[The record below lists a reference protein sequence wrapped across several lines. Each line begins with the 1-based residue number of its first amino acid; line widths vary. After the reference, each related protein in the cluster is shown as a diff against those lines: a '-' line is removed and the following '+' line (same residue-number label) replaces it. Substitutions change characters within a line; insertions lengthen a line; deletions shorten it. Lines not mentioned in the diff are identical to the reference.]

1 MNDERLI
8 LQQLDYL
15 SKEVSSLSDSAR
27 SLQELRDELSP
38 RVNEAVKVLIKEL
51 AEVEPDCTLE
61 DLGYLLKNVMRS
73 VRNINW
79 SLDQLKSLIDFLRTV
94 EPLLKSSVPQSIYR
108 LDQLEQQGIFQIM
121 SAMFAVM
128 QKITET
134 YTPEDFEQIGEGL
147 VHLVGVA
154 KKLTSPNALSLLDR
168 AAEIPAKLD
177 LSRAKPVGVF
187 GAVFALRDPDVK
199 RGVGVLLEITK
210 GLALLKNGGQ
220 VEMGSQEATQNT
232 EAGSSPTRG

>member
-8 LQQLDYL
+8 LQQLDSL
-15 SKEVSSLSDSAR
+15 SKEISSLSDSAR

-94 EPLLKSSVPQSIYR
+94 EPLLKSSVPQSIYH
-108 LDQLEQQGIFQIM
+108 LDQLEQQGIFQVM
-121 SAMFAVM
+121 STMLAVM
-128 QKITET
+128 QKIART

-199 RGVGVLLEITK
+199 QGMGVLLEITK

-220 VEMGSQEATQNT
+220 VEGES
-232 EAGSSPTRG
+232 

>member
-1 MNDERLI
+1 MKDESLI
-8 LQQLDYL
+8 LQQLDHMG
-15 SKEVSSLSDSAR
+15 KEISSLSDSAR
-27 SLQELRDELSP
+27 SLRELRDELSP

-94 EPLLKSSVPQSIYR
+94 EPLLKSSVPQSIYH
-108 LDQLEQQGIFQIM
+108 LDQLEQQGIFQVF
-121 SAMFAVM
+121 SAILTVM
-128 QKITET
+128 QRIAQT

-187 GAVFALRDPDVK
+187 GAMFALRDPDVK
-199 RGVGVLLEITK
+199 QGMGVLLEITK
-210 GLALLKNGGQ
+210 GLALLKNGSQ
-220 VEMGSQEATQNT
+220 VEGES
-232 EAGSSPTRG
+232 

>member
-1 MNDERLI
+1 MKDESLI
-8 LQQLDYL
+8 LQQLDHMG
-15 SKEVSSLSDSAR
+15 KEISSLSDSAR

-61 DLGYLLKNVMRS
+61 DLGHLLKNVMRS

-94 EPLLKSSVPQSIYR
+94 EPLLKSSVPQSIYH
-108 LDQLEQQGIFQIM
+108 LDQLEQQGIFQVM
-121 SAMFAVM
+121 STMLAVM
-128 QKITET
+128 QKIART

-199 RGVGVLLEITK
+199 QGMGVLLEITK

-220 VEMGSQEATQNT
+220 VEGES
-232 EAGSSPTRG
+232 

>member
-1 MNDERLI
+1 MKDESLI
-8 LQQLDYL
+8 LQQLDHMG
-15 SKEVSSLSDSAR
+15 KEISSLSDSAR

-94 EPLLKSSVPQSIYR
+94 EPLLKSSVPQSIYH
-108 LDQLEQQGIFQIM
+108 LDQLEQQGIFQVF
-121 SAMFAVM
+121 SAILTVM
-128 QKITET
+128 QRIAQT

-187 GAVFALRDPDVK
+187 GAMFALRDPDVK
-199 RGVGVLLEITK
+199 QGMGVLLEITK
-210 GLALLKNGGQ
+210 GLALLKNGSQ
-220 VEMGSQEATQNT
+220 VEGES
-232 EAGSSPTRG
+232 

>member
-15 SKEVSSLSDSAR
+15 SKEISSLSDSAR
-27 SLQELRDELSP
+27 SLQELRDDLSP

-94 EPLLKSSVPQSIYR
+94 EPLLKSSVPQSIHTSISWSNR
-108 LDQLEQQGIFQIM
+108 GSFKFCPPCSQ
-121 SAMFAVM
+121 SC
-128 QKITET
+128 
-134 YTPEDFEQIGEGL
+134 
-147 VHLVGVA
+147 
-154 KKLTSPNALSLLDR
+154 KKLPRLTRRRTSS
-168 AAEIPAKLD
+168 K
-177 LSRAKPVGVF
+177 
-187 GAVFALRDPDVK
+187 
-199 RGVGVLLEITK
+199 
-210 GLALLKNGGQ
+210 
-220 VEMGSQEATQNT
+220 
-232 EAGSSPTRG
+232 

>member
-15 SKEVSSLSDSAR
+15 GKEVSSLSDSAR

-94 EPLLKSSVPQSIYR
+94 EPLLKSSVPQSIYH
-108 LDQLEQQGIFQIM
+108 LDQLEQQGIFQTI
-121 SAMFAVM
+121 SAILAVI
-128 QKITET
+128 QKITQT

-187 GAVFALRDPDVK
+187 GAAFALRDPEVK
-199 RGVGVLLEITK
+199 QGMGVLLEITK

-220 VEMGSQEATQNT
+220 VEKVESQATQKT
-232 EAGSSPTRG
+232 EAGSPPTKG

>member
-1 MNDERLI
+1 MKDESLI
-8 LQQLDYL
+8 LQQLDSL
-15 SKEVSSLSDSAR
+15 SKEISSLSDSAR

-94 EPLLKSSVPQSIYR
+94 EPLLKSSVPQSIYH
-108 LDQLEQQGIFQIM
+108 LDQLEQQGIFQVF
-121 SAMFAVM
+121 SAILRVM
-128 QKITET
+128 QRIAQT

-154 KKLTSPNALSLLDR
+154 KKLTSPKALSLLDR

-177 LSRAKPVGVF
+177 LSHAKPVGVF
-187 GAVFALRDPDVK
+187 GAVLALRDPDVK
-199 RGVGVLLEITK
+199 QGMGVLLEITK
-210 GLALLKNGGQ
+210 GLALLKNGDQ
-220 VEMGSQEATQNT
+220 VEGES
-232 EAGSSPTRG
+232 

>member
-134 YTPEDFEQIGEGL
+134 YTPEDFEQIGDGL

-154 KKLTSPNALSLLDR
+154 KKLTSPNALSILDK
-168 AAEIPAKLD
+168 AAEIPGKLD
-177 LSRAKPVGVF
+177 LSRAKPVGFF
-187 GAVFALRDPDVK
+187 GAAFALRDPDVK
-199 RGVGVLLEITK
+199 QGLGVLLEITK

-220 VEMGSQEATQNT
+220 VERQSQAATQNT
-232 EAGSSPTRG
+232 ESGSPPAKG